1 MGILTVQRMEQL
13 RAHIY
18 PGETSVQDG
27 NGMATLVES
36 LVEGTE
42 PSSTKTAELRS
53 LRRLHEKSPK
63 SPLLGGTWEGTGAP
77 TFRLA
82 GKVPDVI
89 FPLSMEHMHA
99 ASDDLTRSR
108 TAAPPENPDVHCK
121 DISLASRAWQVD
133 ETTLST
139 SDASPGDYM
148 DFEPITSEY
157 DVASRSPQ

>member
-1 MGILTVQRMEQL
+1 MEQL

-18 PGETSVQDG
+18 PGDTSVQDG

-42 PSSTKTAELRS
+42 PSSTKTAERRS
-53 LRRLHEKSPK
+53 VRRLHEKSPK

-82 GKVPDVI
+82 GEVPDVI

-108 TAAPPENPDVHCK
+108 TAAPPENPDVHCN
-121 DISLASRAWQVD
+121 DISLASWA
-133 ETTLST
+133 
-139 SDASPGDYM
+139 
-148 DFEPITSEY
+148 
-157 DVASRSPQ
+157 